1 LTKQRPRTLL
11 LSASDFN
18 NDSRLQRIHGHIEN
32 IFSDVVTVA
41 YGEDALDENMHLS
54 PIPVRFLFAR
64 LLDVSKMLLSRALPK
79 KYLLK
84 MLAARHIT
92 KDLRNSSFRCDNEN
106 PFDFVIV
113 KHWTSLP
120 IAMLL
125 NDNPKIWLDINEVFE
140 AEHDNSKLWQLIYK
154 PVIVRLLKLANPK
167 IVLRSATSL
176 EQIKY
181 MQDDTILHLPNTKKP
196 HVLNRTTSPQG
207 EPIKLLY
214 HGLVTTN
221 RSLETAIR
229 ALEQCERSDLE
240 LTIRGNGKPHYL
252 RTLQALVDDLNLT
265 SRVHFEPSI
274 ENSKLIETASHYDIG
289 LCLFANQ
296 SKQLVLAEPNKIY
309 EYMAAGL
316 AIIASE
322 TPTMKRMVEVQKIG
336 EIIEI
341 SNNQIN
347 ALSQILKDLDREQ
360 ISVWQENSYA
370 QALQTWSE
378 GYDWPKL
385 DSSLKQIQQTLEQG
399 LNKT

>member
-1 LTKQRPRTLL
+1 MTKQRPRTLL

-18 NDSRLQRIHGHIEN
+18 NDSRLQRIHGHVETMFHN
-32 IFSDVVTVA
+32 VTIVA
-41 YGEDALDENMHLS
+41 YGEAVSDKNRVLS
-54 PIPVRFLFAR
+54 PIPIRSLFVR
-64 LLDVSKMLLSRALPK
+64 LLDVAKMLLSRALPNK
-79 KYLLK
+79 HLLK

-92 KDLRNSSFRCDNEN
+92 KDLRNRSFRCDNEN

-125 NDNPKIWLDINEVFE
+125 NGSPQIWLDINEVFE

-154 PVIVRLLKLANPK
+154 PVIIRLLKLANSR
-167 IVLRSATSL
+167 IILRSATSL

-181 MQDDTILHLPNTKKP
+181 MQDETVLHLPNTKKP
-196 HVLNRTTSPQG
+196 HVSNRKTSQQG

-221 RSLETAIR
+221 RSLETAIK
-229 ALEQCERSDLE
+229 ALDQSGRSDLE
-240 LTIRGNGKPHYL
+240 LTIRGNGKPNYL
-252 RTLQALVDDLNLT
+252 RSLKALVDQLNLT
-265 SRVHFEPSI
+265 SRVHFEPSVK
-274 ENSKLIETASHYDIG
+274 NSELIEIASHYDIG
-289 LCLFANQ
+289 LCLFANH
-296 SKQLVLAEPNKIY
+296 SKQLMLAEPNKIY

-316 AIIASE
+316 GIIASE
-322 TPTMKRMVEVQKIG
+322 TPTMKRMVEAKKIG
-336 EIIEI
+336 QITEI

-347 ALSQILKDLDREQ
+347 ALSQILKDLSHEQ

-370 QALQTWSE
+370 QASKTWAE

-385 DSSLKQIQQTLEQG
+385 DLSLKQIQQTLEQT
-399 LNKT
+399 LNKK